1 LAAPPHEPTSPLGRA
16 LIAATAAVGVL
27 LVGVLA
33 LSMTPDR
40 MGESES
46 ALTASTLLV
55 LAPGSESGVAV
66 PQQGDQGVVPT
77 SVAGTILRAVSTFVN
92 APPTSTI
99 VRNDAIAATT
109 TAEPSAAST
118 ADAVP
123 SPTSTPGSTALAGE
137 LPGNTPPPV
146 SDANDQSVTED
157 SAAAVP
163 SVDDAGEPGVVA
175 PQDPGES
182 SGRSSV
188 AGSAESSATS
198 TSTSSSTSTTSSPS
212 TAPGTTGPGTTGS
225 PEPTAPLG
233 TAGAPLTTS
242 ALTVHPAKQLGD

>member
-1 LAAPPHEPTSPLGRA
+1 
-16 LIAATAAVGVL
+16 
-27 LVGVLA
+27 
-33 LSMTPDR
+33 MTPDR

-46 ALTASTLLV
+46 ALTASTLVV

-66 PQQGDQGVVPT
+66 PQQGDQGVGPT

-99 VRNDAIAATT
+99 VGDDAIAAATI
-109 TAEPSAAST
+109 AEPSAAST

-123 SPTSTPGSTALAGE
+123 SPPPTPGSTALAGE
-137 LPGNTPPPV
+137 LPGNTPPLV

-157 SAAAVP
+157 SAAADP
-163 SVDDAGEPGVVA
+163 TVDDTGELGVA
-175 PQDPGES
+175 AQDLGES

-188 AGSAESSATS
+188 AGSAATSTS

-242 ALTVHPAKQLGD
+242 ALTVHPAKQLGN